1 MKKLAWLVT
10 TSALLAG
17 YSINAADDD
26 KDTQTQPRTQA
37 EQRATRIDIDRRIQA
52 INRLDNRPDA
62 KTAGLAAISKATAV
76 PLPTIEAEVK
86 DHPNL
91 GLAGIFLAHELSTH
105 THKPVDQFIRQR
117 ASGKTWTELARA
129 NGEDLAAIDAKLAR
143 IEEAMRNSGAAASA
157 STPATDDRTPVR
169 ERERAVDAT
178 SSIDRRVNELNRLD
192 NQGAALRQ
200 GLAAVSKET
209 AVPLPTLE
217 EAHKQHPN
225 AGIGALLIA
234 QEIAVRTQK
243 PMGDI
248 LRLHSDGK
256 PWSEIAKDHNQ
267 DVTALEQK
275 LGRVE
280 QVVRDAEKQ

>member
-1 MKKLAWLVT
+1 MKKLTVLLAT
-10 TSALLAG
+10 TALLSG
-17 YSINAADDD
+17 YSVNAADEDRD
-26 KDTQTQPRTQA
+26 NRNQRRIQTDR
-37 EQRATRIDIDRRIQA
+37 RDTRIDIDKRIQA
-52 INRLDNRPDA
+52 INRLDNRPAA
-62 KTAGLAAISKATAV
+62 KMAGLAAISKETAV

-117 ASGKTWTELARA
+117 ASGKMWTEIASA
-129 NGEDLAAIDAKLAR
+129 SGEDLAAIDAKLVR
-143 IEEAMRNSGAAASA
+143 IEEVMRNPGAASSA
-157 STPATDDRTPVR
+157 ATSTDRTPVR
-169 ERERAVDAT
+169 ERDRAPETT
-178 SSIDRRVNELNRLD
+178 STLDRRVNELSRLD

-217 EAHKQHPN
+217 ETHKQHPN

-243 PMGDI
+243 PVGDI

-256 PWSEIAKDHNQ
+256 SWSEIAKDHNQ
-267 DVTALEQK
+267 DLNALEQK

-280 QVVRDAEKQ
+280 KAMRDAPK